1 MTMNVANI
9 AAPATPMMVSGAS
22 MQAPPQQKMTNLYNR
37 IDTAGTGIITQAQF
51 NQTFQTMN
59 PPAAFQ
65 AAGAN
70 AVWSQLDP
78 GGSGQVTQQDFVTRK
93 KSLMVE
99 LRQGNAAS
107 STSAAQTAMSAT
119 QALSGLGNQ
128 SVNLVA

>member
-9 AAPATPMMVSGAS
+9 AAPAAPMMVSGAS

-37 IDTAGTGIITQAQF
+37 IDAVGTGSITQAQF
-51 NQTFQTMN
+51 NQAFQTMS

-65 AAGAN
+65 AAGAD

-78 GGSGQVTQQDFVTRK
+78 GGSGQVTQQDFVSRM

-107 STSAAQTAMSAT
+107 STSAAQTATSAT
-119 QALSGLGNQ
+119 QTLSGLGNQ